1 MLSLRYLQIFS
12 VSNDDQYAL
21 LNVQGQGLHLWDI
34 KCGSLVSFWNI
45 YASIFQVHI
54 LKNQK
59 LEFKFKV
66 RRFRGNKQG
75 FYVIHS
81 CFGGENDELIAS
93 GSEDATIF
101 IFHRDRETP
110 LIELQGHG
118 KILQNKFF
126 INNENSL
133 KKKLSIVST
142 FTPQFPV
149 FWPQFRTIVTWKFGA
164 LPKPKR
170 LKIPKT
176 NLNSISQ
183 PQM

>member
-34 KCGSLVSFWNI
+34 KCGSLVRFLKYLCI
-45 YASIFQVHI
+45 YFSGSYF
-54 LKNQK
+54 KNAK

-118 KILQNKFF
+118 KILKNKFF
-126 INNENSL
+126 INPEKYL

-149 FWPQFRTIVTWKFGA
+149 FWPQFRTIVT
-164 LPKPKR
+164 
-170 LKIPKT
+170 
-176 NLNSISQ
+176 
-183 PQM
+183 

>member
-1 MLSLRYLQIFS
+1 MTFT

-34 KCGSLVSFWNI
+34 KCGSL
-45 YASIFQVHI
+45 
-54 LKNQK
+54 
-59 LEFKFKV
+59 V

-110 LIELQGHG
+110 LIELQGHE
-118 KILQNKFF
+118 KIVNCVHFHPTISGLLASVSDDCHVK
-126 INNENSL
+126 IWRPTEDEAAENSEDE
-133 KKKLSIVST
+133 
-142 FTPQFPV
+142 FEFDFPAAN
-149 FWPQFRTIVTWKFGA
+149 G
-164 LPKPKR
+164 
-170 LKIPKT
+170 
-176 NLNSISQ
+176 SQ
-183 PQM
+183 RD

>member
-1 MLSLRYLQIFS
+1 M
-12 VSNDDQYAL
+12 
-21 LNVQGQGLHLWDI
+21 
-34 KCGSLVSFWNI
+34 
-45 YASIFQVHI
+45 
-54 LKNQK
+54 
-59 LEFKFKV
+59 

-81 CFGGENDELIAS
+81 SFGGENDELIAS

-118 KILQNKFF
+118 MILKIRFF
-126 INNENSL
+126 IKTEKYL
-133 KKKLSIVST
+133 KKKLSIVSI
-142 FTPQFPV
+142 FTPQFLV
-149 FWPQFRTIVTWKFGA
+149 FWRQFRTIVTWKFGA
-164 LPKPKR
+164 LPRTKR